1 MASFTRDAVIEK
13 VRDGEGLR
21 NAVLYG
27 MDLSNANL
35 RRANLSRANL
45 RSANLIDADL
55 SSADLSGVSLHGAD
69 LRSANLRGANLGRAN
84 LSSANLIGSDLSSAD
99 LNRADLNRADLSNA
113 YFHSAD
119 LSGAN
124 LSGAYLSDTNLSR
137 ADLGGANLS
146 RANLSS
152 ANLSDTNLSSAD
164 LGGANLSSANL
175 RDADLKNSF
184 LISADLKYTDLTNAD
199 ISGAN
204 ILHYKTHGWKI
215 EGIRCTHVYN
225 YPQGASGN
233 ERKKSRINFEKG
245 QFEEKYRST
254 PILEFLLSGAPQ
266 LSDQCKMYYIIREV
280 NKKYNIGLEPASM
293 KKESDGMLI
302 TLEAKSDENLE
313 EVGHMFVQEYKK
325 HDLDSK
331 LPAIIEKE
339 ELLSSGVDS
348 LDASDLF
355 KQLLRVRVTLVN
367 KGTINII
374 KE

>member
-1 MASFTRDAVIEK
+1 MANFTREDVIEK
-13 VRDGEGLR
+13 VRKGEGLR
-21 NAVLYG
+21 SAVLYG
-27 MDLSNANL
+27 IDLSNANL
-35 RRANLSRANL
+35 RSANLSRANL
-45 RSANLIDADL
+45 RSTNLMDADL
-55 SSADLSGVSLHGAD
+55 SSADLSGASLHGAD

-99 LNRADLNRADLSNA
+99 LNRADLNRTDLSNA
-113 YFHSAD
+113 YFHSVN
-119 LSGAN
+119 LRGAN
-124 LSGAYLSDTNLSR
+124 LSGAYLHSTNLSR
-137 ADLGGANLS
+137 ADLSGANLS

-152 ANLSDTNLSSAD
+152 TNLMNADLSSAD

-175 RDADLKNSF
+175 RDADIKNSF
-184 LISADLKYTDLTNAD
+184 LISADLEYADLTKAD
-199 ISGAN
+199 ISGSN

-225 YPQGASGN
+225 YPQGASGS
-233 ERKKSRINFEKG
+233 ERRMSRINFEKG

-266 LSDQCKMYYIIREV
+266 LSDQCKMYYIIKKV
-280 NKKYNIGLEPASM
+280 NKKYNTGLEPASM

-302 TLEAKSDENLE
+302 TLGAKSDQHLE
-313 EVGHMFVQEYKK
+313 EIGHMFVQEYKK

-331 LPAIIEKE
+331 LLTIIEKE